1 MHIYQSVG
9 VSIPKS
15 ILTRI
20 DMERG
25 DISRSRYILRILEKI
40 YPRTEVRGKLDIRE
54 QDSRSSELQDQKSRT
69 AEEVGPDL

>member
-54 QDSRSSELQDQKSRT
+54 QESRSSDLQDQKSRT
-69 AEEVGPDL
+69 AEGVGPDL